1 MPAVS
6 KKQQRFFGI
15 VRAIQKGEMAPTT
28 PETAK
33 AAADMKKSDVKDF
46 ASTKHKKL
54 PEKKVAKEAADF
66 SERDKIMKRA
76 KPLHKHLY
84 SRLHK
89 KDASGDVN
97 EESNPRI
104 PRKKG
109 QPANSKKHSD
119 LYTDENPKGTI
130 HGLGFKDV
138 ATAKA
143 SVTKIRNSSRSH
155 AHKIQAAVAME
166 QRAREMGKTS
176 EAAVYR
182 KYINTM
188 KKKTKKMNEGWSD
201 KYKKSIDCNN
211 PKGFSQRAHC
221 QGKKKVSEETKYDR
235 YDKEKKQFAK
245 ADRKMKF
252 GKFYGKAKEAKDRLR
267 PGEVRRYD
275 KKLGRYVSNKE

>member
-6 KKQQRFFGI
+6 RAQQKFFGI

-33 AAADMKKSDVKDF
+33 AAATMKKKDVKDF
-46 ASTKHKKL
+46 ASTDHKGL
-54 PEKKVAKEAADF
+54 PEKKVSKEAYYGG
-66 SERDKIMKRA
+66 EEQR
-76 KPLHKHLY
+76 
-84 SRLHK
+84 K
-89 KDASGDVN
+89 KDEKKKKIDAFMDRAMPKRTFDQLGRETDRRTGKLK

-138 ATAKA
+138 STAKA
-143 SVTKIRNSSRSH
+143 SVAKIKKSSRSH

-166 QRAREMGKTS
+166 QRAREMGKSS

-182 KYINTM
+182 KYINSM

-221 QGKKKVSEETKYDR
+221 QGKKKTL
-235 YDKEKKQFAK
+235 KEFL
-245 ADRKMKF
+245 
-252 GKFYGKAKEAKDRLR
+252 E
-267 PGEVRRYD
+267 
-275 KKLGRYVSNKE
+275 SI